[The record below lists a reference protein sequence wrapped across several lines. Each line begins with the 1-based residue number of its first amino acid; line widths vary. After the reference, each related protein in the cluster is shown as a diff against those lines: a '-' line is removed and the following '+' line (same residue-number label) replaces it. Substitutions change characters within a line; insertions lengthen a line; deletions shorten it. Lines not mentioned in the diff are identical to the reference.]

1 MKKLSRS
8 LETVEAVH
16 THTHTHT
23 HTSNFIE
30 DIKGFKNLSFWVQ
43 KQILILL

>member
-1 MKKLSRS
+1 MKKLSGS
-8 LETVEAVH
+8 LEAVEAVH

-30 DIKGFKNLSFWVQ
+30 DIKGFKNLSLTYQ
-43 KQILILL
+43 KGRL